1 MILRTTS
8 QSRSRSTALLAG
20 EPLAKPDTRCG
31 LPRPLLQG
39 EVAMRS
45 IDGEVAS
52 KLRLE
57 KKKRTAKLC
66 GAKFMLHAL
75 LEEISFTQKGPVCSA
90 GPARHANG
98 FPFGGAGYTADG
110 EGYPLK
116 MGALR
121 AGNAESTTRD
131 FE

>member
-8 QSRSRSTALLAG
+8 QSRSRSTALLVG
-20 EPLAKPDTRCG
+20 EPLAKPDTRCD

-45 IDGEVAS
+45 IDGEVVS
-52 KLRLE
+52 K
-57 KKKRTAKLC
+57 
-66 GAKFMLHAL
+66 H
-75 LEEISFTQKGPVCSA
+75 
-90 GPARHANG
+90 
-98 FPFGGAGYTADG
+98 G